1 MNDAVLF
8 FMMKGKDGK
17 ESSRTTLG
25 GVLLNKGG
33 WSTS

>member
-8 FMMKGKDGK
+8 FMKGEEGK

-33 WSTS
+33 GSTS